1 MTMVLSRLKGL
12 KNWQLAVLSGLIM
25 SLGWPPL
32 PTFFVLFLGLLPLFI
47 LEEKTS
53 QQKTIYFLGW
63 LYLAHFI
70 WNLIVTWWVYK
81 ASLGGAIFMVIANS
95 FLQTIPW
102 LLYRYSKKL
111 VSPQK
116 ALLLFACY
124 YLAFE
129 YIHHVWDLSW
139 PWLTLGNALAA
150 ARPFAQFYEF
160 TGTAGGSIW
169 ILLVN
174 ILFFQW
180 YRGKLKIMAPLTGI
194 VLPAAISLLMYFAID
209 YKNGDAV
216 KVGIV
221 QPNFEPHEEKFSIP
235 PMVQLD
241 TMLGQMNKLAAQGAT
256 LFILP
261 ETALVDYITEDYAM
275 QNEKMVALQNFIKAH
290 PSSAVLAGCETIVE
304 YDQRETPTAREYMD
318 AKGYFYDSYNTAIYM
333 DSRGLQPFYHKTKLV
348 PGTEIMPYPAVF
360 AFLGK
365 YAIALGGTS
374 GSLGRDYKVVNFHTQ
389 SQHVIAPNIC
399 YESIH
404 GAWTGKFV
412 NEGSELIAT
421 ISNDGWW
428 GQTYGHKQ
436 LLQYGAL
443 RAIETRKWI
452 ARSGNTG
459 ISAIIDPKGN
469 ISQETKFWT
478 RDAIS
483 ATVYYRKGKTLYVI
497 LGDYLGKIALLIS
510 LFILPSLWVKKVITS
525 NTLNVNTRK

>member
-1 MTMVLSRLKGL
+1 MFVSKLKSL

-25 SLGWPPL
+25 SIGWPPL
-32 PTFFVLFLGLLPLFI
+32 PTFFVLFVGLVPLFI

-53 QQKTIYFLGW
+53 ASKNLYFFGW

-95 FLQTIPW
+95 ALQTIPW
-102 LLYRYSKKL
+102 LLYRFSKKIIA
-111 VSPQK
+111 PK
-116 ALLLFACY
+116 RALPLFICY

-150 ARPFAQFYEF
+150 SRPFAQFYEF

-169 ILLVN
+169 ILFVN
-174 ILFFQW
+174 VLFFKW
-180 YRGKLKIMAPLTGI
+180 YQGKLNLRAPI
-194 VLPAAISLLMYFAID
+194 VAMLLPATVSLVMYFAID
-209 YKNGDAV
+209 YKNGDAI
-216 KVGIV
+216 KVGII
-221 QPNFEPHEEKFSIP
+221 QPNFEPHEEKFNLL

-241 TMLGQMNKLAAQGAT
+241 TMLKQMETLSAKGAT

-261 ETALVDYITEDYAM
+261 ETALVDYITEEYAM
-275 QNEKMVALQNFIKAH
+275 QSEKIIALQKFISKH

-304 YDQRETPTAREYMD
+304 YDKRQTPTAREFSD
-318 AKGYFYDSYNTAIYM
+318 APGYFYDSYNTALYI
-333 DSRGLQPFYHKTKLV
+333 DSEGLQPFYHKTKLV
-348 PGTEIMPYPAVF
+348 PGTEIMPYPQVF

-374 GSLGRDYKVVNFHTQ
+374 GSLGRDYKVVNFKTQ
-389 SQHVIAPNIC
+389 NQHVIAPNIC

-412 NEGSELIAT
+412 NQGAELIAT

-436 LLQYGAL
+436 LQEYGAL

-452 ARSGNTG
+452 VRSGNTG
-459 ISAIIDPKGN
+459 ISGIIDPKGN
-469 ISQETKFWT
+469 LKQATKFWT
-478 RDAIS
+478 RDAVA

-497 LGDYLGKIALLIS
+497 LGDYLGKMAILIT
-510 LFILPSLWVKKVITS
+510 LFVLPSLWIKRKVMR
-525 NTLNVNTRK
+525 V